1 MVLSPLRASIAT
13 LSFIVPLK
21 FFRILVIGFHL
32 FNQSSTKRLPTL
44 NACLNFGVHY
54 NPNSYTEMES
64 RRKPTIKERNKDADS
79 NYPQSGAQNQ
89 GLCLWKNLFRYL
101 GKRPQPGSES
111 ASPKRQSG
119 HLLPMWEK
127 ESWI

>member
-13 LSFIVPLK
+13 LAFIVPLK

-54 NPNSYTEMES
+54 
-64 RRKPTIKERNKDADS
+64 KERNKDADS

>member
-13 LSFIVPLK
+13 LAFIVPLK

-54 NPNSYTEMES
+54 TMEYLYGGHNKKQTEKISYVVCTHVSPAINTTIQVKKVHFKRSYNSE
-64 RRKPTIKERNKDADS
+64 
-79 NYPQSGAQNQ
+79 
-89 GLCLWKNLFRYL
+89 L
-101 GKRPQPGSES
+101 
-111 ASPKRQSG
+111 
-119 HLLPMWEK
+119 
-127 ESWI
+127 

>member
-13 LSFIVPLK
+13 LAFIVPLK

-54 NPNSYTEMES
+54 TDSSSGNINNITFYNKKLNDEQKKAVLGALNTPHCYFIQGPGGTGKSTVICEIIEQLINKGERILMLA
-64 RRKPTIKERNKDADS
+64 PTHVAVD
-79 NYPQSGAQNQ
+79 
-89 GLCLWKNLFRYL
+89 
-101 GKRPQPGSES
+101 
-111 ASPKRQSG
+111 
-119 HLLPMWEK
+119 
-127 ESWI
+127 